1 MFETAGR
8 NGTSL
13 KSNMSGKKNVDFF
26 VCLIIIDLFVFN
38 VNSRCVIIFICW
50 LIIFFWGGEEFFE
63 MELIGF
69 VVVFQ
74 VGLNGSTSF

>member
-38 VNSRCVIIFICW
+38 VNSRCVIIFIC
-50 LIIFFWGGEEFFE
+50 
-63 MELIGF
+63 
-69 VVVFQ
+69 
-74 VGLNGSTSF
+74 